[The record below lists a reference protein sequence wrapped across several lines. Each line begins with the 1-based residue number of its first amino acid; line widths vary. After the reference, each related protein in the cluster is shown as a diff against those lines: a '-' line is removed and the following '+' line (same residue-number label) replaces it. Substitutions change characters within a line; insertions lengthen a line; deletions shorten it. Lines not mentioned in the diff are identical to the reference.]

1 MTKSKLDDF
10 IKGWIIGNFSPTL
23 HATNQFEVAV
33 KKYQSGEYEKR
44 HFHKI
49 AKEWTVII
57 TGKVEMNGN
66 IYSSGEIVYVEPNES
81 TDFLALENTTTVVIK
96 LPSVSDDKY
105 VM

>member
-44 HFHKI
+44 HFH
-49 AKEWTVII
+49 TRR
-57 TGKVEMNGN
+57 T
-66 IYSSGEIVYVEPNES
+66 
-81 TDFLALENTTTVVIK
+81 
-96 LPSVSDDKY
+96 
-105 VM
+105 

>member
-1 MTKSKLDDF
+1 MTKTKLDDF

-49 AKEWTVII
+49 AKEWIQMYGQNKFYDTLQSKI
-57 TGKVEMNGN
+57 TRKNKKTN
-66 IYSSGEIVYVEPNES
+66 AS
-81 TDFLALENTTTVVIK
+81 L
-96 LPSVSDDKY
+96 
-105 VM
+105 

>member
-33 KKYQSGEYEKR
+33 KKYQSGEYEKK
-44 HFHKI
+44 HLHKI